1 MLTPNTVSIETEKIV
16 LNSKIIWRRSQI
28 SLNFEV
34 GSMVRLNFLSHS
46 NSNIV
51 HPDILYINLLIKEK
65 KETTILDYYLFYE
78 R

>member
-1 MLTPNTVSIETEKIV
+1 MTPNTVSIETEKIV

-34 GSMVRLNFLSHS
+34 GSIIIFNFLSHP
-46 NSNIV
+46 NSNIF
-51 HPDILYINLLIKEK
+51 HPDILYISLLIKEK
-65 KETTILDYYLFYE
+65 KETTILDYYLFYT